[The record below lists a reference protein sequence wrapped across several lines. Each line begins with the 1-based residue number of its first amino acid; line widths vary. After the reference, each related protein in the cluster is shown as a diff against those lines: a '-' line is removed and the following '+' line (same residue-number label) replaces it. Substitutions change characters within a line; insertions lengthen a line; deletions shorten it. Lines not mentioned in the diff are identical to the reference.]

1 VLPAGLLGIVL
12 PLMLLILGEVK
23 TKLSGGLNSAV
34 IIFYRL
40 IGPLRQ
46 LLDGVRGEKIALHQ
60 LA

>member
-12 PLMLLILGEVK
+12 PLMLLILGEAK
-23 TKLSGGLNSAV
+23 TKLPGGLNSAV

>member
-1 VLPAGLLGIVL
+1 
-12 PLMLLILGEVK
+12 
-23 TKLSGGLNSAV
+23 LSGGLNSAV